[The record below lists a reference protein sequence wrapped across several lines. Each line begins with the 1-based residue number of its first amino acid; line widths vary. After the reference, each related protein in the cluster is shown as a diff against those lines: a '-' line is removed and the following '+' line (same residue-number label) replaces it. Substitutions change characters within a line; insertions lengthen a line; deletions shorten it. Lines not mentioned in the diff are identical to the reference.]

1 MHRKKDTMTFE
12 MRTLILD
19 LKKTNYNLTLNFCQF
34 KDMSNIQNDT
44 FSLEWKEFIPMELIT
59 NVLT

>member
-1 MHRKKDTMTFE
+1 MTFE